1 MSSHLRRD
9 PDQRRPALCVTPD
22 NPDSTPPSLDNH
34 AAYRQRSCSG
44 YARSATLSDVNHQTV
59 STELPVPTHRFT
71 VRLSATRRGA
81 RLARRLAT
89 QQLDTWGWPY
99 DSDSSQTAALLVA
112 ELAANAIT
120 HGRVPGRDFRL
131 GLTVTPPGTLRVEV
145 SDARRDRGLPATA
158 DLGSAPLDS
167 DGGRGLLLVDA
178 LAADWGTGHS
188 DPVLK
193 TVWCSIALGPSVT
206 RARRVTGPSPT

>member
-1 MSSHLRRD
+1 M
-9 PDQRRPALCVTPD
+9 
-22 NPDSTPPSLDNH
+22 
-34 AAYRQRSCSG
+34 
-44 YARSATLSDVNHQTV
+44 NHQTV
-59 STELPVPTHRFT
+59 STELAIPTHRFT

-89 QQLDTWGWPY
+89 QQLDAWGWPY
-99 DSDSSQTAALLVA
+99 DSDSSRTAALLVA

-131 GLTVTPPGTLRVEV
+131 GLTVVPPGVLHVEV
-145 SDARRDRGLPATA
+145 SDARRDCVLPAPG
-158 DLGSAPLDS
+158 DLVSVPLDS
-167 DGGRGLLLVDA
+167 EGGRGLLLVDA
-178 LAADWGTGHS
+178 LAADWGTDPS

-206 RARRVTGPSPT
+206 GTPRVTGPSPT